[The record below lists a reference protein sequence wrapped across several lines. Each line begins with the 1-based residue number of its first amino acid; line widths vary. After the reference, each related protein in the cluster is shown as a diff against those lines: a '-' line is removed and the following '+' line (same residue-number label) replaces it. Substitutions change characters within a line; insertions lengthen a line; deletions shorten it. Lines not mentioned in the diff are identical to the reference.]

1 MQNLKHRFTTQ
12 TKYGAYT
19 STVPFE
25 IGVTDEELQARIDAQ
40 VAIYE
45 AHLDEQITNP
55 APIIENPELELE
67 RLEDEKT
74 IIEQEIAEVQALIG
88 E

>member
-1 MQNLKHRFTTQ
+1 MQNLKHRFTAP

-25 IGVTDEELQARIDAQ
+25 VGMTEAELQARIDAQ
-40 VAIYE
+40 VASYE
-45 AHLDEQITNP
+45 AHIEEGLNDP
-55 APIIENPELELE
+55 APPIEDPVMELE

-74 IIEQEIAEVQALIG
+74 IIEQEIAEVQALI
-88 E
+88 EE